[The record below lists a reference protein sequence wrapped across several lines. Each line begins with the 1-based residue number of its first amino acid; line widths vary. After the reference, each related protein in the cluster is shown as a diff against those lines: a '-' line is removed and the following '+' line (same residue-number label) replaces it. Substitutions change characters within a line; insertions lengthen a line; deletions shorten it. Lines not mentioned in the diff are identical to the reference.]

1 MAKKVTKE
9 DNIIVLK
16 SVFNKTA
23 DQVFKIQPCIDP
35 NTGMYPPCVREVEN
49 ENSRKM
55 ILSEKDKQFLS
66 SGGTLIRANEVIT
79 VKHNQTF
86 NLNDPKQAAIW
97 EAIKHSRLI
106 APSINAKNERGES
119 YINGAER
126 EVTDSGVIAGGLG
139 AAVLYVEHPGLT
151 AKSKNDY
158 RKLINQATNFILN
171 DPQGLSGWI
180 TKCKLLEK
188 DMSHAN
194 SSDVEDYL
202 LTQAEK
208 YPEKI
213 IQLYTGTNNNILLML
228 IDAQNKKIVKRSGTF
243 LVYGDNFILG
253 SSIDEAVNTLLKP
266 ENVKIKDMIKD
277 ETYPNLKEK
286 EK

>member
-1 MAKKVTKE
+1 MAKKVTE

-16 SVFNKTA
+16 SVFNKTF
-23 DQVFKIQPCIDP
+23 DQVFKIQPCKDP
-35 NTGMYPPCVREVEN
+35 LTGMYPPCVREVED
-49 ENSRKM
+49 ERTHKM

-66 SGGTLIRANEVIT
+66 SGGTLLPASKEIVVR
-79 VKHNQTF
+79 HNQTF
-86 NLNDPKQAAIW
+86 DLNDPRQAAVW

-106 APSINAKNERGES
+106 APSINATNEVGES
-119 YINGAER
+119 LINGASR
-126 EVTDSGVIAGGLG
+126 EVMDSGVVAGGLG
-139 AAVLYVEHPGLT
+139 AAVLYIERPGLL
-151 AKSKNDY
+151 AKNKNSY

-188 DMSHAN
+188 DMSRAN

-228 IDAQNKKIVKRSGTF
+228 IDAQDKKVVKKSGTF

-253 SSIDEAVNTLLKP
+253 SSIEEAVNTLLKP
-266 ENVKIKDMIKD
+266 ENAKVKDMIKD
-277 ETYPNLKEK
+277 ETYPDLKEK
-286 EK
+286 